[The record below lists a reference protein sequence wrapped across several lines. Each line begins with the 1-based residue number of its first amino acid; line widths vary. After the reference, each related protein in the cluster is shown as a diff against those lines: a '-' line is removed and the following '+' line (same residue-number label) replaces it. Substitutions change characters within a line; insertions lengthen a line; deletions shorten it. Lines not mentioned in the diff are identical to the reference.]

1 MNIFRVLMCA
11 ALVAA
16 PLEIADAQCYVDA
29 NGNMVCP
36 TQSSTT
42 VRRGLFGRRVVRTVQ
57 QPTRSYSTVYSR
69 TYSQPVQSSGSSAN
83 YGAGSSGYSAT
94 YTSTPV
100 VTYTS
105 EPAATVAPADKAAGS
120 AGCDC
125 GCAEELEA
133 IRERLDALEAARWQL
148 PSKQTSKAGP
158 AFSFT
163 QQEGPALAFTKPQG
177 VTVASR

>member
-1 MNIFRVLMCA
+1 MNIIRVLMCA

-29 NGNMVCP
+29 NGNTVCP
-36 TQSSTT
+36 ARSTARGP
-42 VRRGLFGRRVVRTVQ
+42 VRRWVQSTRPARTY
-57 QPTRSYSTVYSR
+57 TRVYSR

-83 YGAGSSGYSAT
+83 YGAGSSGYSST
-94 YTSTPV
+94 YTTAPV

-105 EPAATVAPADKAAGS
+105 EPAEADTPAAKAGS

-133 IRERLDALEAARWQL
+133 IRERLDALESRPYYKL
-148 PSKQTSKAGP
+148 PGSQASKAGP

-163 QQEGPALAFTKPQG
+163 KQEGPAFAFTKPEG
-177 VTVASR
+177 VAVASR